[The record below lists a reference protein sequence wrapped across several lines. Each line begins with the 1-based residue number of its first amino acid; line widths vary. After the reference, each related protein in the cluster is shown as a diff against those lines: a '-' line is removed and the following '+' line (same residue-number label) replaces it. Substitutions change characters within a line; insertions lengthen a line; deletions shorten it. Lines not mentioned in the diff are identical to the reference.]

1 LLSRLTTYILKSD
14 VGRVVR
20 WRLML
25 QEFDFITQ
33 HIPGK
38 DNVVADALSRCLVGV
53 NVTGNSQKCHNE
65 VVGHYGVSKTL
76 KLLRSAGLVWKG
88 MRADVVDFVQS
99 CPLCQKS
106 RATCREGDV
115 PERHVIESFEPFEEI
130 SIDYIVNLP
139 VDESGNKSILSVVD
153 NFTKYVEL
161 FPVKS
166 QTRRPLLNV
175 YGNIKRVRSDRGS
188 QLWGRSVRR
197 CVGWS
202 VANRSQRLGFV
213 QKPMASRN
221 A

>member
-1 LLSRLTTYILKSD
+1 VKSD

-53 NVTGNSQKCHNE
+53 NVTGNIQKCHNE
-65 VVGHYGVSKTL
+65 VVGHHGVSKTL

-115 PERHVIESFEPFEEI
+115 PERHVIESFELFEEI

-139 VDESGNKSILSVVD
+139 VDES
-153 NFTKYVEL
+153 
-161 FPVKS
+161 
-166 QTRRPLLNV
+166 
-175 YGNIKRVRSDRGS
+175 
-188 QLWGRSVRR
+188 
-197 CVGWS
+197 
-202 VANRSQRLGFV
+202 
-213 QKPMASRN
+213 RN
-221 A
+221 SS